1 MLYLYWYIPEYVHV
15 THTVY
20 QIKYEHLP
28 NYLIPDGIVKNQ
40 GHSYDLIWTRNF
52 AVGMIIENDARK
64 LETVK
69 RR

>member
-1 MLYLYWYIPEYVHV
+1 MYVPVLVHYRV
-15 THTVY
+15 RSLHTY

-40 GHSYDLIWTRNF
+40 GHSYDLIRTRNF